1 MSFDSFHLA
10 GSRDAV
16 CKFVRRSD
24 VWKLNMWIS
33 GPIRFLL
40 VSGRNKCGNVQVV
53 SIPFIMY
60 SDAIIYI
67 LVSSE

>member
-1 MSFDSFHLA
+1 MKHSNYLSMSFDSFHLA

-16 CKFVRRSD
+16 GKFVRRSD

-33 GPIRFLL
+33 GPVRFLL

-53 SIPFIMY
+53 SIP
-60 SDAIIYI
+60 
-67 LVSSE
+67 L